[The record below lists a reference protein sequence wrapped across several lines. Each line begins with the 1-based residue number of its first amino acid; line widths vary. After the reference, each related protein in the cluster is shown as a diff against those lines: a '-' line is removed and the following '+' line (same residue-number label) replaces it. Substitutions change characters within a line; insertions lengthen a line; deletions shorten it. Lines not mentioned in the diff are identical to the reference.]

1 MDMQAS
7 QRENNMRSALSTGTR
22 KFVFEIKR
30 LCPEEDQMRS
40 GNMKTRL
47 LLVDDHAVVRSGL
60 RMLLGSHAE
69 LEIAG
74 EAGTAEDALQK
85 AGELRPDLILM
96 DIGLPDKTGIEATRE
111 IKRNFPDVRI
121 LALTIHEDE
130 EYFFQMLDAG
140 ASGYVPKRAAPEE
153 LLSAIRVAAAGEVYL
168 YPSMAKLLV
177 RDFLNIERPA
187 GERPNLD
194 GLTDRERE
202 VLTHLAEGV
211 SNDEIAVTLVISPRT
226 VERHRENI
234 MRKLNL
240 HSRSELV
247 RYAIRKGIIKA

>member
-1 MDMQAS
+1 M
-7 QRENNMRSALSTGTR
+7 
-22 KFVFEIKR
+22 
-30 LCPEEDQMRS
+30 
-40 GNMKTRL
+40 TRL

-60 RMLLGSHAE
+60 RMLLSGHADM
-69 LEIAG
+69 EIVG
-74 EAGTAEDALQK
+74 EAATAAEAMQR
-85 AGELRPDLILM
+85 AGELRPDVILM

-111 IKRNFPDVRI
+111 IKSRFPDIKIV
-121 LALTIHEDE
+121 ALTIHEDE

-153 LLSAIRVAAAGEVYL
+153 LITAITVAAAGEVYL

-177 RDFLNIERPA
+177 RDYLSAEHPA
-187 GERPNLD
+187 EEKINLD
-194 GLTDRERE
+194 GLTARERE
-202 VLTHLAEGV
+202 VLTHLAEGA
-211 SNDEIAVTLVISPRT
+211 NNQEMAGALVISPKT